1 MTDKTASRPEETASW
16 KKLTAL
22 AEIATQ
28 THNRERVGETD
39 RFEKYSIRVGSL
51 LVDFSKQRI
60 DRSIFEGLVGLAE
73 ESRVLDL
80 ISAQMTGE
88 IVNVTEHRPALHTA
102 LRTPADAKLP
112 QVTQDIEREQ
122 DRMLQ
127 YAEAVRGGARKGFT
141 GRRITHIVHIGVGG
155 SHLGCELACRALN
168 RSGIEIRFL
177 ANIDGAATTHA
188 LTGLDP
194 ETTLFVIV
202 SKTFTTLETLT
213 NAHAARR
220 WFLERTCDKTA
231 IASHFVA
238 VSNNAAEMTK
248 FGIASVSQFKLWD
261 WVGGR
266 FSLWSSVGITIAI
279 AIGAPEFR
287 KFLSGG
293 AIMDEHFRE
302 APIAENIPVILALL
316 TIWNSNFLGSQSHAV
331 LSYDSRLRTFVE
343 FVQQLEMESNGK
355 AVHADG
361 STCNVHTSPII
372 WGGEETQGQHAFHQ
386 LLHQGTRTFSA
397 DFIATV
403 DPEHNHPDHHR
414 WLLANCFSQSQVM
427 LYGTAN
433 QARDS
438 TEVHKVVSGDHAT
451 TTILVDKLNAQALG
465 SLIALYEHKVA
476 CLGMI
481 WRINSFD
488 QWGVELGK
496 RLAREI
502 YRALG
507 SPDSESSDGPTEGL
521 VRTIRDRTTSPFNDG
536 DD

>member
-16 KKLTAL
+16 KKLTKL
-22 AEIATQ
+22 AELASQ
-28 THNRERVGETD
+28 THNRERMGETE

-60 DRSIFEGLVGLAE
+60 DPSIFDGLVALAE
-73 ESRVLDL
+73 ESQVPDL
-80 ISAQMTGE
+80 IYAQMTGE

-102 LRTPADAKLP
+102 LRTPTDAKLP
-112 QVTQDIEREQ
+112 QLTQDIESEQ

-127 YAEAVRGGARKGFT
+127 YAEAVRRGERKGFT
-141 GRRITHIVHIGVGG
+141 GRRITHIVHIGIGG

-168 RSGIEIRFL
+168 RPGIEIRFL
-177 ANIDGAATTHA
+177 ANIDGAATNDA

-202 SKTFTTLETLT
+202 SKTFTTLETLA
-213 NAHAARR
+213 NAHAART
-220 WFLERTCDKTA
+220 WFLERTCDETA

-238 VSNNAAEMTK
+238 VSNSAAEMTR
-248 FGIASVSQFKLWD
+248 FGIASACQFKLWE

-287 KFLSGG
+287 KFLSGA
-293 AIMDEHFRE
+293 AIMDQHFRE
-302 APIAENIPVILALL
+302 ASIAENIPVILALL
-316 TIWNSNFLGSQSHAV
+316 TIWNSNFLGSQNHAM
-331 LSYDSRLRTFVE
+331 LSYDKRLKTFVE

-355 AVHADG
+355 AVHTDG
-361 STCNVHTSPII
+361 TTCNIHTSPII

-397 DFIATV
+397 DFITTV
-403 DPEHNHPDHHR
+403 DPEHDHPDHHR
-414 WLLANCFSQSQVM
+414 WLLANCFSQSQAM
-427 LYGTAN
+427 LYGTTSQESN
-433 QARDS
+433 S
-438 TEVHKVVSGDHAT
+438 TNVHEAVSGDHST
-451 TTILVDKLNAQALG
+451 TTVLIDKLDAAALG
-465 SLIALYEHKVA
+465 SLIALYEHKVT

-496 RLAREI
+496 RLAQKI

-507 SPDSESSDGPTEGL
+507 SSESESAEGPTEGL
-521 VRTIRDRTTSPFNDG
+521 IRTIRNRTNTNDG
-536 DD
+536 DK